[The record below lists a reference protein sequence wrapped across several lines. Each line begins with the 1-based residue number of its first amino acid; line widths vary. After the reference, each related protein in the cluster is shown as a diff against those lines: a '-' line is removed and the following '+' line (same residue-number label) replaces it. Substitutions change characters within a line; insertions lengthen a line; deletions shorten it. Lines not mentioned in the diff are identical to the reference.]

1 MRFKFCPDC
10 GNKLNEKIIRDE
22 GLVPY
27 CEECHKPLFDIFPAC
42 IIVLI
47 VNEYGEAALLNQS
60 YISDKYRNLVSG
72 YIKPGETAEECAV
85 RETEEELG
93 IKIKNLRIIRTSW
106 FDKKGI
112 LMIGFIAE
120 AAKSKFIL
128 SDEVDSAEWIP
139 VEKALNLVH
148 PGETSSSYTLIKKY
162 IDCKTSKDS

>member
-27 CEECHKPLFDIFPAC
+27 CEGCQKPLFDIFPAC

-47 VNEYGEAALLNQS
+47 VNEYGEAALLSQS

-106 FDKKGI
+106 FDKKDI